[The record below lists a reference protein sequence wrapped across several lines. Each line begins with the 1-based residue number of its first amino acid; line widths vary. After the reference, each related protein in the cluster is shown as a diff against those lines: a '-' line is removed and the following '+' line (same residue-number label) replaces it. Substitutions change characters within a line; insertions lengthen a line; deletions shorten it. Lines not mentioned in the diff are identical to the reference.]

1 MTLCLTLRR
10 RIKRTHW
17 EDSVQAVWLH
27 SWAFIKL
34 QHRYVLFK
42 RTLNHLEAEMLF
54 DLSVVMILLHHSLLP
69 FCVDITT
76 ALANRF
82 TSVLKKNHVSS
93 LLIIKPTLFLWS
105 IERCDFRSSITVKL
119 SLSSVK
125 PQKPQNLPGS
135 EKPAKQLPSTF
146 VFKTQ
151 LCPSDSSVKIV
162 IRVSWDSLL
171 KDITQ
176 LLGSLDSY
184 CFAVALTL
192 SFLSSS

>member
-76 ALANRF
+76 AAHKQVYIGFKKEPRFFTPDNQANTVFVVHRTLWF
-82 TSVLKKNHVSS
+82 QKQHHSKAFALVSQTSETP
-93 LLIIKPTLFLWS
+93 KPPRKW
-105 IERCDFRSSITVKL
+105 
-119 SLSSVK
+119 
-125 PQKPQNLPGS
+125 
-135 EKPAKQLPSTF
+135 
-146 VFKTQ
+146 KTCQ
-151 LCPSDSSVKIV
+151 AAAQYVCV
-162 IRVSWDSLL
+162 
-171 KDITQ
+171 
-176 LLGSLDSY
+176 
-184 CFAVALTL
+184 
-192 SFLSSS
+192 